1 MSYQEDNIKLK
12 YFTDKF
18 KEYYN
23 NNYVSCIIEVSK
35 REFGIGTMYSKI
47 SQRHLS
53 FTTVNDFNNYLK
65 QTPPFYISYSTSYFT
80 FPDRRPMENKKWEG
94 SDIVYEFD
102 SDDYTLPCHDRHNTW
117 ECKDENCKEWGYG
130 NLKQCPKCSSP
141 IQITEWTCDEC
152 LGKAKE
158 DTLRLIDF
166 LESEFKLDVKT
177 FIISFSG
184 AKGYH
189 VRITDK
195 TIISLSKSA
204 RLQMMNYILANDLEL
219 SKLGFIKEKKVWKIP
234 SIKESSGWAKKIL
247 TGLVNIITF
256 YDENKLSSIFNLSS
270 KKAKLI
276 INTKE
281 DILNKMYHN
290 NILSVDFTSSD
301 KFFEDAI
308 NHVISQTR
316 LKIDP
321 QSSSDI
327 FKIMRVPD
335 TIHGGTGFLSTYIKN
350 KDDLKSF
357 DPFKTPVV
365 LRGDSFKKIKLIK
378 PIPRFRLLDDF
389 YGPFNK
395 NEVLNLPETVTIFLV
410 LKGVANFE

>member
-1 MSYQEDNIKLK
+1 MSYQADNIKLK

-23 NNYVSCIIEVSK
+23 NNYVSCVIDISK
-35 REFGIGTMYSKI
+35 REFGIGTMQSKI
-47 SQRHLS
+47 SQRHLT
-53 FTTVNDFNNYLK
+53 FTTINDFNNYLRN
-65 QTPPFYISYSTSYFT
+65 TPPFFVSYSTSYFT

-102 SDDYTLPCHDRHNTW
+102 SDDYDLPCHDRHNTW

-130 NLKQCPKCSSP
+130 NLKQCPKCSS
-141 IQITEWTCDEC
+141 QTTITEWTCDEC

-158 DTLRLIDF
+158 DTLRLIEF
-166 LESEFKLDVKT
+166 LEKEFKLNPSS

-189 VRITDK
+189 VRITDRS
-195 TIISLSKSA
+195 IIFLSKPA
-204 RLQMMNYILANDLEL
+204 RLQMMNYILGNDLEL
-219 SKLGFIKEKKVWKIP
+219 EKLGFIKERKNYKIP
-234 SIKESSGWAKKIL
+234 PLKESAGWSKKIL
-247 TGLVNIITF
+247 LGIIDVITNYSEKQLMDVF
-256 YDENKLSSIFNLSS
+256 KLSL
-270 KKAKLI
+270 KKAKI
-276 INTKE
+276 IISTKE

-290 NILSVDFTSSD
+290 NILSIDFSSSD
-301 KFFEDAI
+301 KFIEDLI
-308 NHVISQTR
+308 ENIKNKIR

-335 TIHGGTGFLSTYIKN
+335 TIHGGTGFLSTFIKDKESLQKFDVF
-350 KDDLKSF
+350 KD
-357 DPFKTPVV
+357 PVV
-365 LRGDSFKKIKLIK
+365 LGTTNLIKIKLIK
-378 PIPRFRLLDDF
+378 PTPKFRFLNNF
-389 YGPFNK
+389 YGPYNK
-395 NEVLNLPETVTIFLV
+395 EEILNLEENVSIFLV